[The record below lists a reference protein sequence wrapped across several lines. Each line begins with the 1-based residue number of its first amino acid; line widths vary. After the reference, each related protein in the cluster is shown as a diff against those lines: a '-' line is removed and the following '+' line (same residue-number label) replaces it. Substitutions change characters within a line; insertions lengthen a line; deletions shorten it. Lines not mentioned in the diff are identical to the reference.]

1 MVEAAWAQGFDVQG
15 AEQLGCKLNN
25 TRKWIGATEIVT
37 VLSWLRI
44 NCQLVD
50 FHRPTQ
56 GGGHPELFN
65 YVLQYFE
72 EPRAHT
78 PPLYLQHQGDSGGGN
93 YRRVD
98 ELLTS
103 ISLNPGHSRTIIGIE
118 QKANGLTLL
127 ILDPSHGPRQVA
139 ALGSNQESLRLIRRG
154 TAAMRAPQYQIV
166 AVKGL
171 IETKEEYQ
179 VGGRRSGWMRIG
191 DLIVLFHC
199 RQVKCCVR

>member
-1 MVEAAWAQGFDVQG
+1 M
-15 AEQLGCKLNN
+15 
-25 TRKWIGATEIVT
+25 
-37 VLSWLRI
+37 
-44 NCQLVD
+44 
-50 FHRPTQ
+50 
-56 GGGHPELFN
+56 
-65 YVLQYFE
+65 
-72 EPRAHT
+72 
-78 PPLYLQHQGDSGGGN
+78 
-93 YRRVD
+93 D

-179 VGGRRSGWMRIG
+179 VGG
-191 DLIVLFHC
+191 
-199 RQVKCCVR
+199 KEE